1 MESLFNRNR
10 TGFGTAEWAD
20 KNHNIITGCIHNC
33 RYCYSRKK
41 AVETGRITQS
51 DDWQREQLDQFK
63 YQSTAIRSHGVVMYP
78 SQHDLSPDFKLQH
91 LETISKLLAA
101 GNSVLLV
108 TKAHLEMVQAI
119 CEHFDNQK
127 DRLLFRITIG
137 SLDRQICSF
146 WEPGAPQ
153 PDERVEALK
162 YAYTQGYMTS
172 VSAEPML
179 EGPENMIRLYRTL
192 EPYITNDIWFGKM
205 NSVRSRIDTSIPAV
219 AAGVKII
226 EKLQSDANIDRLY
239 ESLKAEPKVRWKESI
254 QKVVNIMK
262 P

>member
-1 MESLFNRNR
+1 MESIFNKNR
-10 TGFGTAEWAD
+10 SGFGTAEWAD
-20 KNHNIITGCIHNC
+20 KNHNIIIGCNHNC

-41 AVETGRITQS
+41 AVETGRIKQS
-51 DDWQREQLDQFK
+51 EDWQTEQLDQFR
-63 YQSTAIRSHGVVMYP
+63 YQSTDIGAHGVIMYP
-78 SQHDLSPDFKLQH
+78 SQHDLSPDFKQQH

-108 TKAHLEMVQAI
+108 TKAHLETVQAI
-119 CEHFDNQK
+119 CDRFDNQK

-162 YAYTQGYMTS
+162 YAFTQGYMTS

-179 EGPENMIRLYRTL
+179 DGPDNMIKLYRAL

-205 NSVRSRIDTSIPAV
+205 NSIRSRVDMSLPVV
-219 AAGVKII
+219 AAGVEII
-226 EKLQSDANIDRLY
+226 EKLQSDANIGRLY
-239 ESLKAEPKVRWKESI
+239 EALKAEPKVKWKESI
-254 QKVVNIMK
+254 KKVVDIMK
-262 P
+262 Q